1 MRDDPRE
8 NVKWMQQQL
17 MDAEEPRHSA
27 IQEDDLMARVDALL
41 EDFSEE
47 EQPIGNFSHTSRG
60 AHAERSHIYQQ
71 FDPSSAVL
79 TKTKKQLHREE
90 KQKKQAE
97 KKASVNR
104 SVGGLFFL
112 AILEC
117 IGILAILGWWLQ

>member
-17 MDAEEPRHSA
+17 MDTEGPRHAA
-27 IQEDDLMARVDALL
+27 IEEDDLIARVDALL
-41 EDFSEE
+41 EDFAEE